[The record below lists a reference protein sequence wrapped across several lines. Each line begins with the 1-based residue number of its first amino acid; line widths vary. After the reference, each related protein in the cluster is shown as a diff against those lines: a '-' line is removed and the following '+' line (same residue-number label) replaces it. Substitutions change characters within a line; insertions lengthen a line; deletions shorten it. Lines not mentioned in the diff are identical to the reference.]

1 MSAVWKALHVS
12 YVWTTGKRSDMYDP
26 GLSVWSY
33 PVRRPTRR
41 VPRARPRRG
50 VRAAASRRPG
60 RAGDDHRSPRT
71 QQRTRQVHDSRYSCV
86 LHFRFW
92 TALVRLIPATSGPGR
107 GRSYTAVYCTKAL
120 CPSSERQ
127 WTEPPAARGT
137 VRSFDVCRVS
147 GSGHSFSH
155 TVARR
160 TLIAALSR
168 LSQARWLHGFR
179 PFPFPGGWRL

>member
-50 VRAAASRRPG
+50 VRAAASRGGPAARATTTGVRG
-60 RAGDDHRSPRT
+60 RSSV
-71 QQRTRQVHDSRYSCV
+71 QVHDSRYSCV

-137 VRSFDVCRVS
+137 VV
-147 GSGHSFSH
+147 
-155 TVARR
+155 
-160 TLIAALSR
+160 
-168 LSQARWLHGFR
+168 
-179 PFPFPGGWRL
+179 

>member
-50 VRAAASRRPG
+50 DAACGPCGGPAAG
-60 RAGDDHRSPRT
+60 RAGDDRTGAAERRSSV
-71 QQRTRQVHDSRYSCV
+71 QVHDSRYSCV

-137 VRSFDVCRVS
+137 VV
-147 GSGHSFSH
+147 
-155 TVARR
+155 
-160 TLIAALSR
+160 
-168 LSQARWLHGFR
+168 
-179 PFPFPGGWRL
+179 

>member
-41 VPRARPRRG
+41 EAASRARVPGAACAGCGVPAARPRGR
-50 VRAAASRRPG
+50 RPQESEDAAAYRYTTAGTAAYYTFGSGRHWSVSFLRPLDLGEDARILLCTVPRRFALHQSDSGQSRP
-60 RAGDDHRSPRT
+60 PR
-71 QQRTRQVHDSRYSCV
+71 V
-86 LHFRFW
+86 
-92 TALVRLIPATSGPGR
+92 AP
-107 GRSYTAVYCTKAL
+107 
-120 CPSSERQ
+120 
-127 WTEPPAARGT
+127 
-137 VRSFDVCRVS
+137 SFDVCRVS

>member
-71 QQRTRQVHDSRYSCV
+71 QQRTGTRQPVQLRTTLSVLDGTGPSHSCDLWTWARTLVYCCV
-86 LHFRFW
+86 LYH
-92 TALVRLIPATSGPGR
+92 
-107 GRSYTAVYCTKAL
+107 KAL

-137 VRSFDVCRVS
+137 VV
-147 GSGHSFSH
+147 
-155 TVARR
+155 
-160 TLIAALSR
+160 
-168 LSQARWLHGFR
+168 
-179 PFPFPGGWRL
+179 